1 METDLTR
8 MFWKYHSG
16 TVSHVDTLLDK
27 EGVTLQEI
35 LEEEDIIQECKSQNK
50 KLVEFLTK
58 QEVLS
63 ELLDLILQEPSE
75 ELDERLRFKL
85 PNIASEVITC
95 DVAQINEKLSSDT
108 SLLDKLYAFL
118 ETSPPLNPLLTSFFS
133 KTFGI
138 LITRRPE
145 QNWYSYQYT
154 CLQVIEYIKSKPKFT
169 SLLLTHLATSAVMD
183 LLLRL
188 ITCVDG
194 TENKQN
200 ILTWLNE
207 EKLIERVLSLFAP
220 PDGGGI
226 EEDSETAFKVG
237 EQHDNAGQLLVEII
251 RSCRDSQLI
260 SPPAEKF
267 LNPLLVTA
275 ESEETVSVLLGYML
289 DGPPVETCLTNGVEV
304 LQALLEV
311 RRPAPQGGG
320 FYPYSTEQD
329 TVNCQADIERQE
341 AVMRSTVQCLVP
353 RLPQLTSLLL
363 SPPLKPPVPTTAG
376 LLQVPL
382 GRSRLALTK
391 LLASLLHTNS
401 PSLNQALAEAN
412 TLTVLLDLFFEFRL
426 NNFLH
431 AQVQSCLH
439 SVIFWSDGQH
449 ETEAQPAVTPDT
461 ADVAEAS
468 LETPKISETGE
479 ETEPQHPLE
488 VETFDNPALVHL
500 LTSANL
506 LDRLITA
513 WTSPLAPSVS
523 YMGHVTKIS
532 NDLVTACGN
541 VTSSHPIPT
550 CQSRTLLLQLLAKLP
565 EETLE
570 TWAGIVDG
578 KLTETNTI
586 NEIKPAEDK
595 RTLDDDDD
603 EDSDFTDIQFPQDS
617 VLEKMFSDYQMQE
630 MSENFIDSF
639 GFQDDEF
646 TDSDVNVSRGMR
658 KLNNVNLLMQ
668 TDDSTKQAIFDSV
681 CEQRIKRF
689 GSDQDDQDD
698 PWADKTAE
706 ISFSKSEV
714 KQSSAADSSDDDDD
728 NEPAPDKMEVDND
741 QDPWDTISAPAGTGG
756 QVAMDT
762 TGSPWDVSTPQQPDT
777 SETGWAD
784 FAAFPSTGND
794 SGASDII
801 EKQQGEVMSV
811 EDRPEE
817 EDGEGGDTWRPSM
830 ASSPEATML
839 DVTAEDIESEN
850 EDKEEPTTK
859 EEMKDEQTTKEETKE
874 EEVTEKVKDEKED
887 VREDPKKEVSDERLL
902 GDVASPEKENKDE
915 LADNFAFLSDKGLI
929 TSESSNNS
937 SNITTQTQPSK
948 RETGDGES
956 PS

>member
-1 METDLTR
+1 
-8 MFWKYHSG
+8 MFWKYHNG
-16 TVSHVDTLLDK
+16 VVSHVNTLLDK

-35 LEEEDIIQECKSQNK
+35 LEQEDIIQECKSQNP
-50 KLVEFLTK
+50 KLVDFLTR
-58 QEVLS
+58 QEILS
-63 ELLDLILQEPSE
+63 ELLDLILQEPSAD
-75 ELDERLRFKL
+75 LDERLRFKL

-95 DVAQINEKLSSDT
+95 DVAQINERLSSDT

-133 KTFGI
+133 KTFGV

-200 ILTWLNE
+200 ILTWLND
-207 EKLIERVLSLFAP
+207 EKLIERVVSLFAP
-220 PDGGGI
+220 PEGGGI
-226 EEDSETAFKVG
+226 EEDTDTAFKVG

-251 RSCRDSQLI
+251 RSCRDSQLMAQ
-260 SPPAEKF
+260 PAEKF
-267 LNPLLVTA
+267 LNPLLATA
-275 ESEETVSVLLGYML
+275 ESEETVSTLLGHML
-289 DGPPVETCLTNGVEV
+289 DGPPVETCLINGVEV

-311 RRPAPQGGG
+311 RRPQPQGGG
-320 FYPYSTEQD
+320 FYAYSSEQD
-329 TVNCQADIERQE
+329 TANCQSDIERQE
-341 AVMRSTVQCLVP
+341 AVVTSTVQCLLP
-353 RLPQLTSLLL
+353 RLPQLTSLLV
-363 SPPLKPPVPTTAG
+363 SPPHKPPVPTTAG
-376 LLQVPL
+376 LLQVPV

-391 LLASLLHTNS
+391 LIASLLNTNS
-401 PSLNQALAEAN
+401 PSLSKALAEAN
-412 TLTVLLDLFFEFRL
+412 TLTVLLDLFFEYRL

-431 AQVQSCLH
+431 AQVASCLH
-439 SVIFWSDGQH
+439 SVIYWSEGRQ
-449 ETEAQPAVTPDT
+449 ESQAEKTPDT
-461 ADVAEAS
+461 TEVGETS

-479 ETEPQHPLE
+479 TEEEESQHPLE
-488 VETFDNPALVHL
+488 AESFDNPALVHL

-513 WTSPLAPSVS
+513 WTSPLQPSVS

-532 NDLVTACGN
+532 NDLVTACG
-541 VTSSHPIPT
+541 TSITTATAQPPPT
-550 CQSRTLLLQLLAKLP
+550 CHSRTLLLQLLAKLP
-565 EETLE
+565 EETTQ
-570 TWAGIVDG
+570 TWAGIVEG
-578 KLTETNTI
+578 KLTETNKI
-586 NEIKPAEDK
+586 NEIKPADEK
-595 RTLDDDDD
+595 RTLSSDD
-603 EDSDFTDIQFPQDS
+603 EDSDFTDINFPGDT
-617 VLEKMFSDYQMQE
+617 VLEKMFTDYQMQE

-646 TDSDVNVSRGMR
+646 TESDMNVSRGMR

-689 GSDQDDQDD
+689 GSDQEDQED

-706 ISFSKSEV
+706 ISFSKTEV
-714 KQSSAADSSDDDDD
+714 KQIDAADSSDDDDDDD

-741 QDPWDTISAPAGTGG
+741 QDAWDTISGPAGGGG
-756 QVAMDT
+756 QVAMDM
-762 TGSPWDVSTPQQPDT
+762 TGSPWDNPNQTDT
-777 SETGWAD
+777 TETGWAD
-784 FAAFPSTGND
+784 FGAFPSSGND

-801 EKQQGEVMSV
+801 EQQPRVVMAV

-817 EDGEGGDTWRPSM
+817 EEEEEGESWRPNM

-839 DVTAEDIESEN
+839 DVTAEEAEGEN
-850 EDKEEPTTK
+850 
-859 EEMKDEQTTKEETKE
+859 QTKE
-874 EEVTEKVKDEKED
+874 EESTKED
-887 VREDPKKEVSDERLL
+887 KAESKPDDESGKVINENDQDKESKKIATDERLL
-902 GDVASPEKENKDE
+902 DEESNPEKPNKEE

-929 TSESSNNS
+929 TSDNS
-937 SNITTQTQPSK
+937 SNTSQSQEPSQP
-948 RETGDGES
+948 EAGEGGEGGGA
-956 PS
+956 